1 MNSHRNADYAALL
14 LRLALGAMFLA
25 HGLLKVF
32 VFTLPGTVHFF
43 EQIGLP
49 GFFAYVVTVME
60 IGGGVLL
67 LAGIATR
74 WVSLALL
81 PILLGAVS
89 VHWGAGWVF
98 SNPNGGWEYP
108 AFLVVAALVQALL
121 GDGAYALRGSARQA
135 MRRTAAA

>member
-1 MNSHRNADYAALL
+1 MQ
-14 LRLALGAMFLA
+14 
-25 HGLLKVF
+25 
-32 VFTLPGTVHFF
+32 FF

-49 GFFAYVVTVME
+49 GIFAYVVTIME

-74 WVSLALL
+74 WVSLALV

-98 SNPNGGWEYP
+98 SNPTGGWEYP
-108 AFLVVAALVQALL
+108 AFLVIASLVQALL
-121 GDGAYALRGSARQA
+121 GDGAFALRGSTRQTMRQA
-135 MRRTAAA
+135 AAV